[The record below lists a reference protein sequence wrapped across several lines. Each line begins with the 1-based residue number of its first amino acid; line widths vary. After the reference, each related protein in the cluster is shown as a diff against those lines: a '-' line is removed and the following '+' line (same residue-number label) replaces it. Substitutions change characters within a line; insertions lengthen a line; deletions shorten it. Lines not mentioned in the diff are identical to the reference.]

1 MPLQSTRSLG
11 RQGEDLAIAYLKRKG
26 YQILERNYATSFGE
40 IDIIATWS
48 PPQETKRLVFIE
60 VKMRRNRRY
69 GYPEESI
76 TPKKLQHLIL
86 ASQDYLQNHL
96 KEDID
101 WQIDVLSI
109 EMGTKTI
116 ITHLENITVPL
127 NPSNHCEW
135 NGN

>member
-1 MPLQSTRSLG
+1 MHNLG
-11 RQGEDLAIAYLKRKG
+11 RQGEDLAVKYLERKG
-26 YQILERNYATSFGE
+26 YQILERNYTTSFGE
-40 IDIIATWS
+40 IDIVAAWT

-60 VKMRRNRRY
+60 VKLRRNRRY
-69 GYPEESI
+69 GYPEESV

-86 ASQDYLQNHL
+86 ASQDYLQKHL

-109 EMGTKTI
+109 EMGTKTK

-127 NPSNHCEW
+127 NLPNRNE
-135 NGN
+135 

>member
-11 RQGEDLAIAYLKRKG
+11 RQGEDLAIEYLVRKG
-26 YQILERNYATSFGE
+26 YQILERNYTTSFGE
-40 IDIIATWS
+40 IDIVAAWAS
-48 PPQETKRLVFIE
+48 PQETKRLVFVE

-76 TPKKLQHLIL
+76 TPKKLHHLIL
-86 ASQDYLQNHL
+86 ASQDYLQKNF

-109 EMGTKTI
+109 EMGIKVK

-127 NPSNHCEW
+127 NLPNLNE
-135 NGN
+135 

>member
-1 MPLQSTRSLG
+1 MPLRSTRSLG
-11 RQGEDLAIAYLKRKG
+11 RQGEDLAIEYLERKG
-26 YQILERNYATSFGE
+26 YQILERNYTTSFGE
-40 IDIIATWS
+40 IDIVAARST
-48 PPQETKRLVFIE
+48 PQETQRLVFVE

-69 GYPEESI
+69 GYPEQSI
-76 TPKKLQHLIL
+76 TTKKLQHLIL
-86 ASQDYLQNHL
+86 ASQDYLQKHL

-109 EMGTKTI
+109 EMGTKTV

-127 NPSNHCEW
+127 NLSNHSEW

>member
-1 MPLQSTRSLG
+1 MPLRSTRSLG
-11 RQGEDLAIAYLKRKG
+11 RQGEDIAIEYLERKG
-26 YQILERNYATSFGE
+26 YRILERNYTTSFGE

-48 PPQETKRLVFIE
+48 PPQEEKRLIFVE

-76 TPKKLQHLIL
+76 TLKKLQHLIL
-86 ASQDYLQNHL
+86 AGQDYLQKHL
-96 KEDID
+96 KEDIE

-109 EMGTKTI
+109 EMGTKPK
-116 ITHLENITVPL
+116 ITHLENITLPL
-127 NPSNHCEW
+127 NLLNRNGW

>member
-1 MPLQSTRSLG
+1 MPLRSMHNLG
-11 RQGEDLAIAYLKRKG
+11 RQGEDLAVKYLERKG
-26 YQILERNYATSFGE
+26 YQILERNYTTSFGE
-40 IDIIATWS
+40 IDIVAAWT

-60 VKMRRNRRY
+60 VKLRRNRRY
-69 GYPEESI
+69 GYPEESV

-86 ASQDYLQNHL
+86 ASQDYLQKHL

-109 EMGTKTI
+109 EMGTKTK

-127 NPSNHCEW
+127 NLPNRNE
-135 NGN
+135 